1 MMSGSSLNTLQLVML
16 SGMDG
21 LKINYIENLS
31 GLKSSEGINLE
42 ATLANRSALA
52 FWSLGIDEI
61 LNAMKCA
68 VRSCTKD

>member
-1 MMSGSSLNTLQLVML
+1 MSGSSLNTLQLVML

-31 GLKSSEGINLE
+31 GLKSSEGISLE
-42 ATLANRSALA
+42 ATFANRSVLA

-61 LNAMKCA
+61 LNAMKCE

>member
-1 MMSGSSLNTLQLVML
+1 MSGLSLNTLLLVML

-21 LKINYIENLS
+21 LKINSIENLS
-31 GLKSSEGINLE
+31 GLKSSEGISLE
-42 ATLANRSALA
+42 ATLANRSVLA
-52 FWSLGIDEI
+52 FWSLGIEEI